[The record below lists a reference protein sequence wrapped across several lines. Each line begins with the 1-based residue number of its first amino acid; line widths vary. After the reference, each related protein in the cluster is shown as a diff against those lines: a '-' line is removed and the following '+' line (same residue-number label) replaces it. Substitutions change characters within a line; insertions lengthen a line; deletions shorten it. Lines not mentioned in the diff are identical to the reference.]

1 MNANITLS
9 LSICSKTIRII
20 DGLYC
25 LNDLH
30 VASGNEAKHA
40 PKLFLRNQ
48 QTIDLI
54 SEVQKCTSLE
64 AVKVIRGNR
73 SDGTKQGTYVCLEL
87 VYAYAIWISPAFYL
101 TVIHTIMQINQ
112 QPKIEAPKPQH
123 MPLIPFKHGRYL
135 VISDE
140 KGVRVHDAT
149 NYEFFP
155 TQGMEKF
162 KQEFDVLKENVLNLF
177 TGGFVELTAARK
189 QVDGIIPMMMEFARN
204 K

>member
-1 MNANITLS
+1 MNANIT

-30 VASGNEAKHA
+30 KASGGENKYQ
-40 PKLFLRNQ
+40 PSFFMRNQ
-48 QTIDLI
+48 QTKDLI
-54 SEVQKCTSLE
+54 TEIE
-64 AVKVIRGNR
+64 R
-73 SDGTKQGTYVCLEL
+73 SANSQTAYKTIKGGSNQGTYVCLEL
-87 VYAYAIWISPAFYL
+87 VYAYAIWISPVFYL
-101 TVIHTIMQINQ
+101 AVIRTIMQINQ
-112 QPKIEAPKPQH
+112 QPQLQPPKPQH
-123 MPLIPFKHGRYL
+123 MPPIPFQHGRYL